1 MIKPIAAI
9 NPRAG
14 VPIKQVARTLRQCQP
29 LFFALGDGT
38 RQQII
43 LLLENVDACNVTK
56 LTAKLPLSRPAV
68 SHHLRVLRQSG
79 LVQVERRGTEN
90 YYRLTIDDA
99 LQLLKRFMYEVENCK
114 D

>member
-1 MIKPIAAI
+1 MIKRIVS
-9 NPRAG
+9 RASRPG
-14 VPIKQVARTLRQCQP
+14 VPIKQVARTLRLCKP

-43 LLLENVDACNVTK
+43 LLLESIDACNVTK
-56 LTAKLPLSRPAV
+56 LTEKLPLSRPAV

-79 LVQVERRGTEN
+79 MVKVKRRGTEN
-90 YYRLTIDDA
+90 YYSLTIDDA
-99 LQLLKRFMYEVENCK
+99 LALLKRFLHEVENRA